1 LSGGLGA
8 GQASRSAAELYQ
20 RFRQLIHEGAKF
32 LIVGGTGFVVVL
44 AGSDALHFEL
54 GLGKFTSVTIATVVA
69 TVITFLGNRYWSFKD
84 RQGAGARSE
93 TVLFFLLNGVGLLI
107 QYACI
112 FVVTDV
118 IGLSGRIWYTFANFV
133 GVGIGTLFRFWSY
146 RKWIWVHPEVH
157 LARLRR
163 GRHRKGR
170 TTQAPHQPVP
180 HPAAAYQ
187 PVPYL
192 QAHHGPTQPQP
203 TQLQPTQLQPTQ
215 TQPTLAQPVPLAK
228 RPVRPSGPAGGSNPL
243 TQPMFAATHTQAPP
257 ADDTDR
263 WIS

>member
-32 LIVGGTGFVVVL
+32 LIVGGIGFVVVL

-118 IGLSGRIWYTFANFV
+118 IALSGRIWYTFANFV

-170 TTQAPHQPVP
+170 TAQAPHQPVP

-187 PVPYL
+187 PVP
-192 QAHHGPTQPQP
+192 
-203 TQLQPTQLQPTQ
+203 
-215 TQPTLAQPVPLAK
+215 LAK
-228 RPVRPSGPAGGSNPL
+228 RPVRPSGPPGGSNPL

-257 ADDTDR
+257 ADDPDR
-263 WIS
+263 WLS

>member
-32 LIVGGTGFVVVL
+32 LTVGGIGFVVVL

-54 GLGKFTSVTIATVVA
+54 GLGKFTSVTIATVLA

-112 FVVTDV
+112 FLVTDV
-118 IGLSGRIWYTFANFV
+118 IALSGRIWYTFANFV

-170 TTQAPHQPVP
+170 VTPAPHRPAP
-180 HPAAAYQ
+180 HPPAAYQAAVYQ
-187 PVPYL
+187 PVPYP
-192 QAHHGPTQPQP
+192 PTQP
-203 TQLQPTQLQPTQ
+203 
-215 TQPTLAQPVPLAK
+215 QPVPLAK
-228 RPVRPSGPAGGSNPL
+228 RPVRTPGPPGGSNPL
-243 TQPMFAATHTQAPP
+243 TQPMVTATHTQAPP
-257 ADDTDR
+257 AEEPDR

>member
-1 LSGGLGA
+1 MSRGLGA
-8 GQASRSAAELYQ
+8 GQAGRSAAELYQ

-32 LIVGGTGFVVVL
+32 LIVGGIGFVVVL
-44 AGSDALHFEL
+44 AGSDSLHFEL
-54 GLGKFTSVTIATVVA
+54 GLGKFTAVTIATVMA
-69 TVITFLGNRYWSFKD
+69 TGITFLGNRYWSFKD

-112 FVVTDV
+112 FLVTDV
-118 IGLSGRIWYTFANFV
+118 LGLSGRIWYTFANFV

-180 HPAAAYQ
+180 HPAAAYRPAPYPPAQ
-187 PVPYL
+187 PPPAVP
-192 QAHHGPTQPQP
+192 
-203 TQLQPTQLQPTQ
+203 QLTVP
-215 TQPTLAQPVPLAK
+215 QPVPLAK
-228 RPVRPSGPAGGSNPL
+228 RPVRPSGPSGGPNPL
-243 TQPMFAATHTQAPP
+243 TQPMFAATQTQAPP
-257 ADDTDR
+257 ADEPDR
-263 WIS
+263 WIP